1 MRAVVQ
7 RVLSASVDVE
17 GKRVSTIGPG
27 LLCLI
32 GIKDGDTE
40 ADAEY
45 ICKKILTSKLFEN
58 EDTERAWDKNVVD
71 RNYEVLCVSQFT
83 LFASTKK
90 NKPDFH
96 RAMPPQ
102 ASRPFYEGFIQQVQK
117 AYRED
122 MVKGAP
128 PPPAAPTCLQ
138 FHARIRARGLA

>member
-71 RNYEVLCVSQFT
+71 RNYEV
-83 LFASTKK
+83 
-90 NKPDFH
+90 
-96 RAMPPQ
+96 
-102 ASRPFYEGFIQQVQK
+102 G
-117 AYRED
+117 
-122 MVKGAP
+122 KGAGFRTVLAVGDAVLP
-128 PPPAAPTCLQ
+128 LQ
-138 FHARIRARGLA
+138 PQWAMQCCPCSPKGAGFWA

>member
-1 MRAVVQ
+1 
-7 RVLSASVDVE
+7 
-17 GKRVSTIGPG
+17 
-27 LLCLI
+27 
-32 GIKDGDTE
+32 
-40 ADAEY
+40 
-45 ICKKILTSKLFEN
+45 
-58 EDTERAWDKNVVD
+58 
-71 RNYEVLCVSQFT
+71 VLCVSQFT